1 MRRLLISSA
10 AMMAVLSA
18 APALAQT
25 SAPAQTAAA
34 ESEDARLNAFF
45 EQAFQARI
53 ALSPQQMTSLGIKTD
68 YDKLDDVSDA
78 AADRALAL
86 QEAQLAQM
94 KAQFDPQKLGPQ
106 AALSWRMFEYG
117 VQQARL
123 SNRWRDWGYQFAAN
137 GNPTTSL
144 PVFLINNHRISSVS
158 DAEAYV
164 SRITEAERYMG
175 QVATTLKARA
185 AEGVVSPRFV
195 FAPSIANTRNVVTGA
210 PYPVVDDHQS
220 FRIFGGGGEAGDHDI
235 VTNLFLQGRRQLAQ
249 VTVAQG
255 AIGVDAQGGH
265 DADVHLELL
274 QVGHGAVAFALGRG
288 AAGIERRG

>member
-123 SNRWRDWGYQFAAN
+123 SNQWRDWGFQFP
-137 GNPTTSL
+137 PTAIR
-144 PVFLINNHRISSVS
+144 PPACR
-158 DAEAYV
+158 
-164 SRITEAERYMG
+164 
-175 QVATTLKARA
+175 
-185 AEGVVSPRFV
+185 
-195 FAPSIANTRNVVTGA
+195 
-210 PYPVVDDHQS
+210 S
-220 FRIFGGGGEAGDHDI
+220 F
-235 VTNLFLQGRRQLAQ
+235 
-249 VTVAQG
+249 
-255 AIGVDAQGGH
+255 
-265 DADVHLELL
+265 
-274 QVGHGAVAFALGRG
+274 
-288 AAGIERRG
+288 

>member
-1 MRRLLISSA
+1 
-10 AMMAVLSA
+10 MMAVLSA

-25 SAPAQTAAA
+25 SVPAQTAAA
-34 ESEDARLNAFF
+34 ESEDAWLNAF

-123 SNRWRDWGYQFAAN
+123 SNQWRDWGFQFAAN
-137 GNPTTSL
+137 GNPDDQPAGL
-144 PVFLINNHRISSVS
+144 S
-158 DAEAYV
+158 D
-164 SRITEAERYMG
+164 
-175 QVATTLKARA
+175 QQ
-185 AEGVVSPRFV
+185 SP
-195 FAPSIANTRNVVTGA
+195 G
-210 PYPVVDDHQS
+210 
-220 FRIFGGGGEAGDHDI
+220 
-235 VTNLFLQGRRQLAQ
+235 LQRGRR
-249 VTVAQG
+249 
-255 AIGVDAQGGH
+255 
-265 DADVHLELL
+265 
-274 QVGHGAVAFALGRG
+274 
-288 AAGIERRG
+288 

>member
-25 SAPAQTAAA
+25 AAPAQTTAA

-53 ALSPQQMTSLGIKTD
+53 ALSPQQMTSLGMKTD

-106 AALSWRMFEYG
+106 ARLSWRMFEYG
-117 VQQARL
+117 VDQARL
-123 SNRWRDWGYQFAAN
+123 SNQWRDWGF
-137 GNPTTSL
+137 
-144 PVFLINNHRISSVS
+144 
-158 DAEAYV
+158 
-164 SRITEAERYMG
+164 
-175 QVATTLKARA
+175 
-185 AEGVVSPRFV
+185 
-195 FAPSIANTRNVVTGA
+195 
-210 PYPVVDDHQS
+210 
-220 FRIFGGGGEAGDHDI
+220 
-235 VTNLFLQGRRQLAQ
+235 
-249 VTVAQG
+249 
-255 AIGVDAQGGH
+255 
-265 DADVHLELL
+265 
-274 QVGHGAVAFALGRG
+274 
-288 AAGIERRG
+288 

>member
-25 SAPAQTAAA
+25 AAPAQTAAA

-53 ALSPQQMTSLGIKTD
+53 ALSPQLMTSLGIKTD

-117 VQQARL
+117 VQQTRL
-123 SNRWRDWGYQFAAN
+123 SNQWRD
-137 GNPTTSL
+137 
-144 PVFLINNHRISSVS
+144 
-158 DAEAYV
+158 
-164 SRITEAERYMG
+164 
-175 QVATTLKARA
+175 
-185 AEGVVSPRFV
+185 
-195 FAPSIANTRNVVTGA
+195 
-210 PYPVVDDHQS
+210 
-220 FRIFGGGGEAGDHDI
+220 
-235 VTNLFLQGRRQLAQ
+235 
-249 VTVAQG
+249 
-255 AIGVDAQGGH
+255 
-265 DADVHLELL
+265 
-274 QVGHGAVAFALGRG
+274 
-288 AAGIERRG
+288 